1 MLNGPP
7 AVGKSTLARLRADRA
22 PMTLSLDPDELRGLL
37 GASVRHTQDGMRAV
51 RELAVAMAGTHL
63 RAGHDVWLPQLVL
76 DESFLDRLAQV
87 AEAAGADFR
96 ELLLIDSLQHISR
109 RVAARHR
116 DFEPTEDELSWYHTE
131 FVHRI
136 GQRPGVLVLQCQ
148 EGAAEITYRAIDQA
162 LT

>member
-7 AVGKSTLARLRADRA
+7 AVGKSTLARLRAERE
-22 PMTLSLDPDELRGLL
+22 PMTLCLDPDELRPLL
-37 GASVRHTQDGMRAV
+37 GASVRHTPEGLHAV
-51 RELAVAMAGTHL
+51 RELAVAMADTHL

-76 DESFLDRLAQV
+76 AEEFLDRLA
-87 AEAAGADFR
+87 ALAAAAGADFR
-96 ELLLIDSLQHISR
+96 ELLLLDSLQHISR
-109 RVAARHR
+109 RVAARGR
-116 DFEPTEDELSWYHTE
+116 EFEPTEDELAWYHNN

-136 GQRPGVLVLQCQ
+136 GQRPDVLVLQCQ